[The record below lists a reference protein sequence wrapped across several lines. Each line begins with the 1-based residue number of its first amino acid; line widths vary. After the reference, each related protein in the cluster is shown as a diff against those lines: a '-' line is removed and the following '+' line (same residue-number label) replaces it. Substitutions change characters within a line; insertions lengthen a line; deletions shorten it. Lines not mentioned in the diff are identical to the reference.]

1 MMVDVSKLMTR
12 QEVATRYNVHV
23 DTPKRWAERG
33 VMARDGRRVTLKTI
47 RVGGRVCIDPADLDA
62 FMAALNGD
70 QG

>member
-1 MMVDVSKLMTR
+1 
-12 QEVATRYNVHV
+12 
-23 DTPKRWAERG
+23 
-33 VMARDGRRVTLKTI
+33 MARDGRRVTLKTI